1 MRDRVMLGLMA
12 ALAAAILTAPVSR
25 LHAGETS
32 TAPAP
37 PRSAASVCA
46 SWKEAASRTI
56 AQLAQAGPDVNVLR
70 ISDSIAGMRRAD
82 RLCALGFLVSA
93 CREYDAIMRGIPSR
107 LHVGPMP
114 QMCQSVPR
122 DEPASW

>member
-12 ALAAAILTAPVSR
+12 AFAAAILAAPVSR
-25 LHAGETS
+25 VHAGETS
-32 TAPAP
+32 GALAP
-37 PRSAASVCA
+37 PPAAASICA
-46 SWKEAASRTI
+46 PWKEAASRTI
-56 AQLAQAGPDVNVLR
+56 AQLAQARPDIDVLR
-70 ISDSIAGMRRAD
+70 ISESIAGMRRAD

-107 LHVGPMP
+107 LYVGPMP